1 MPETKYAA
9 DISSIREAQA
19 HIEPFMH
26 KTPVLTSESLNALS
40 GRRLFLNVNVYK
52 RGNLC
57 AYLYSGAFKFRGA
70 CNAVFSLD
78 AAALS
83 LAAKLQGIPAYV
95 VIPKNAPK
103 CKVENV
109 IRYGG
114 QIIWSEATMPSRE
127 STAAKVLQETGALLL
142 HPHND
147 RRIIRGQGTI
157 SLELLEQQ
165 VPQLDAII
173 VPISGW
179 FSYM

>member
-78 AAALS
+78 DDQAAKGVVTHSSGNHAAALS

-95 VIPKNAPK
+95 
-103 CKVENV
+103 
-109 IRYGG
+109 G

-127 STAAKVLQETGALLL
+127 STAAKVLQETGAVLL

-157 SLELLEQQ
+157 SLELLGQQ

-173 VPISGW
+173 GW